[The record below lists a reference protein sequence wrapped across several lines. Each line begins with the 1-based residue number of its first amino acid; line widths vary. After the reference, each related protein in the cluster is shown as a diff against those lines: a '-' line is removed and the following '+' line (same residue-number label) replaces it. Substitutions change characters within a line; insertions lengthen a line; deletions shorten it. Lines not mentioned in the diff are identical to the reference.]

1 MGNKLNPLFFEK
13 FVKPV
18 GDFLIG
24 LGTRF
29 FEAFENIQVEFDKLF
44 GPDKTFAERFDGF
57 LGLFKEGGII
67 ALVVMAASLVISLL
81 LIKDHIGGFAGI
93 KDSVDFLWLN
103 SSVYDGGTL
112 EPITFGFG
120 IYIDH
125 VTVML
130 LFVASF
136 LCLLINIFSIGY
148 MNTDPINEDT
158 ISKLSSSIKIIA
170 NGAVGF
176 GNIDIQAA
184 KEKGITV
191 TNTPDVLTDATA
203 DIQIL
208 LLLGASRK
216 AYEGR
221 IAAETQNW
229 KWSWDFLLGK
239 QMSNKRLGILGMG
252 RIGRAVAKRAK
263 AFGME
268 IHYHNRSK
276 LSSDLE
282 DGAIYHKDIKSLF
295 EKSEFLSINCPAT
308 PETKNLINKETLSY
322 LEENTVIGNAARGDV
337 VDDDAMVEA
346 LKNGKVFAYGLDVYN
361 GEPKIHPEY
370 LKLKN
375 IFLLPHLGSAT
386 KRTRWDMAYR
396 ATKNLEDFFWMEGLG
411 PFVLGAY
418 FITFAVLGIN
428 LLFPMI
434 REKRL
439 RFELRDKNNELR
451 SNARF
456 EE

>member
-1 MGNKLNPLFFEK
+1 MKK
-13 FVKPV
+13 IFV
-18 GDFLIG
+18 
-24 LGTRF
+24 TRRLLK
-29 FEAFENIQVEFDKLF
+29 ENEDKLKELF
-44 GPDKTFAERFDGF
+44 DVTLNTNDRIYKPEEIVEQSKGFDGI
-57 LGLFKEGGII
+57 L
-67 ALVVMAASLVISLL
+67 
-81 LIKDHIGGFAGI
+81 
-93 KDSVDFLWLN
+93 
-103 SSVYDGGTL
+103 SSV
-112 EPITFGFG
+112 
-120 IYIDH
+120 
-125 VTVML
+125 
-130 LFVASF
+130 
-136 LCLLINIFSIGY
+136 
-148 MNTDPINEDT
+148 TDPISAET
-158 ISKLSSSIKIIA
+158 ISKLSDSIKIIA

-176 GNIDIQAA
+176 GNIDIKAA
-184 KEKGITV
+184 REKNITV

-221 IAAETQNW
+221 LAAEKQDW

-282 DGAIYHKDIKSLF
+282 DGAIYHDTLKGLF
-295 EKSEFLSINCPAT
+295 EQSEFLSVNCPAT
-308 PETKNLINKETLSY
+308 PETTKIINKETLGY
-322 LEENTVIGNAARGDV
+322 LKKNTVIGNAARGDV

-346 LKNGKVFAYGLDVYN
+346 IKNGTVFAYGLDVYN

-396 ATKNLEDFFWMEGLG
+396 ATKNLEQFFSGKK
-411 PFVLGAY
+411 PQDQV
-418 FITFAVLGIN
+418 N
-428 LLFPMI
+428 
-434 REKRL
+434 
-439 RFELRDKNNELR
+439 
-451 SNARF
+451 
-456 EE
+456 

>member
-1 MGNKLNPLFFEK
+1 MKKIFVTRKLLKENEEKLKELFDAKLNPNDQIYTAKEIIDGSK
-13 FVKPV
+13 
-18 GDFLIG
+18 D
-24 LGTRF
+24 
-29 FEAFENIQVEFDKLF
+29 
-44 GPDKTFAERFDGF
+44 FDGI
-57 LGLFKEGGII
+57 L
-67 ALVVMAASLVISLL
+67 
-81 LIKDHIGGFAGI
+81 
-93 KDSVDFLWLN
+93 
-103 SSVYDGGTL
+103 SSV
-112 EPITFGFG
+112 
-120 IYIDH
+120 
-125 VTVML
+125 
-130 LFVASF
+130 
-136 LCLLINIFSIGY
+136 
-148 MNTDPINEDT
+148 TDPINSDT

-176 GNIDIQAA
+176 GNIDIKAA
-184 KEKGITV
+184 KEKEIIV

-221 IAAETQNW
+221 IAAETQSW

-276 LSSDLE
+276 LSAELE
-282 DGAIYHKDIKSLF
+282 DGAIYHDTIKDLF
-295 EKSEFLSINCPAT
+295 AKSEFLSINCPAT
-308 PETKNLINKETLSY
+308 PETKNIINKNTLSY
-322 LEENTVIGNAARGDV
+322 LKENTVIGNAARGDV

-370 LKLKN
+370 LNLKN

-396 ATKNLEDFFWMEGLG
+396 ATKNLEDFFLG
-411 PFVLGAY
+411 KKPQDQV
-418 FITFAVLGIN
+418 N
-428 LLFPMI
+428 
-434 REKRL
+434 
-439 RFELRDKNNELR
+439 
-451 SNARF
+451 
-456 EE
+456 

>member
-1 MGNKLNPLFFEK
+1 MKK
-13 FVKPV
+13 IFV
-18 GDFLIG
+18 
-24 LGTRF
+24 TRRLLK
-29 FEAFENIQVEFDKLF
+29 ENEDKLKKLF
-44 GPDKTFAERFDGF
+44 DVTLNTNDKIYKPEEIIEQSKGFDGI
-57 LGLFKEGGII
+57 L
-67 ALVVMAASLVISLL
+67 
-81 LIKDHIGGFAGI
+81 
-93 KDSVDFLWLN
+93 
-103 SSVYDGGTL
+103 SSV
-112 EPITFGFG
+112 
-120 IYIDH
+120 
-125 VTVML
+125 
-130 LFVASF
+130 
-136 LCLLINIFSIGY
+136 
-148 MNTDPINEDT
+148 TDPINADT
-158 ISKLSSSIKIIA
+158 ISKLSDSIKIIA
-170 NGAVGF
+170 NGAVGY
-176 GNIDIQAA
+176 GNIDIEAA
-184 KEKGITV
+184 RNKNITV

-221 IAAETQNW
+221 LAAEKQDW

-282 DGAIYHKDIKSLF
+282 DGAIYHETLKGLF
-295 EKSEFLSINCPAT
+295 KQSEFLSVNCPAT
-308 PETKNLINKETLSY
+308 PETTKIINKETLGY
-322 LEENTVIGNAARGDV
+322 LKKNTVIGNAARGDV

-346 LKNGKVFAYGLDVYN
+346 IKNGTVFAYGLDVYN

-396 ATKNLEDFFWMEGLG
+396 ATKNLEQFFSGKK
-411 PFVLGAY
+411 PQDQV
-418 FITFAVLGIN
+418 N
-428 LLFPMI
+428 
-434 REKRL
+434 
-439 RFELRDKNNELR
+439 
-451 SNARF
+451 
-456 EE
+456 

>member
-1 MGNKLNPLFFEK
+1 MKK
-13 FVKPV
+13 IFV
-18 GDFLIG
+18 
-24 LGTRF
+24 TRRLLK
-29 FEAFENIQVEFDKLF
+29 ENEDKLKELF
-44 GPDKTFAERFDGF
+44 DVTLNTNDKIYKPEEIIEQSKGFDGI
-57 LGLFKEGGII
+57 L
-67 ALVVMAASLVISLL
+67 
-81 LIKDHIGGFAGI
+81 
-93 KDSVDFLWLN
+93 
-103 SSVYDGGTL
+103 SSV
-112 EPITFGFG
+112 
-120 IYIDH
+120 
-125 VTVML
+125 
-130 LFVASF
+130 
-136 LCLLINIFSIGY
+136 
-148 MNTDPINEDT
+148 TDPINAET
-158 ISKLSSSIKIIA
+158 ISKLSDSIKIIA

-176 GNIDIQAA
+176 GNIDIEAA
-184 KEKGITV
+184 RKKNITV

-221 IAAETQNW
+221 LAAEKQDW

-263 AFGME
+263 AFSME

-282 DGAIYHKDIKSLF
+282 DGAIYHDTLKGLF
-295 EKSEFLSINCPAT
+295 EQSEFLSVNCPAT
-308 PETKNLINKETLSY
+308 PETTKIINKETLGY
-322 LEENTVIGNAARGDV
+322 LKKNTVIGNAARGDV

-346 LKNGKVFAYGLDVYN
+346 IRNGTVFAYGLDVYN

-396 ATKNLEDFFWMEGLG
+396 ATKNLEQFFSGKK
-411 PFVLGAY
+411 PQDQV
-418 FITFAVLGIN
+418 N
-428 LLFPMI
+428 
-434 REKRL
+434 
-439 RFELRDKNNELR
+439 
-451 SNARF
+451 
-456 EE
+456 

>member
-1 MGNKLNPLFFEK
+1 MKKKIFVTRRLLKENEEKLKTLFEVNLNK
-13 FVKPV
+13 
-18 GDFLIG
+18 D
-24 LGTRF
+24 
-29 FEAFENIQVEFDKLF
+29 DKIYT
-44 GPDKTFAERFDGF
+44 PQEIIDGS
-57 LGLFKEGGII
+57 KNYDGI
-67 ALVVMAASLVISLL
+67 L
-81 LIKDHIGGFAGI
+81 
-93 KDSVDFLWLN
+93 
-103 SSVYDGGTL
+103 SSV
-112 EPITFGFG
+112 
-120 IYIDH
+120 
-125 VTVML
+125 
-130 LFVASF
+130 
-136 LCLLINIFSIGY
+136 
-148 MNTDPINEDT
+148 TDPINADT
-158 ISKLSSSIKIIA
+158 ISKLSDSIKIIA

-184 KEKGITV
+184 KAKGIAV

-208 LLLGASRK
+208 LLLGASRR

-221 IAAETQNW
+221 IAAETQDW
-229 KWSWDFLLGK
+229 KWSFDFLLGK

-263 AFGME
+263 AFNME

-282 DGAIYHKDIKSLF
+282 DGAIYHKDLKSLF

-308 PETKNLINKETLSY
+308 KETKNLINKETLSY
-322 LEENTVIGNAARGDV
+322 LEDNTVIGNAARGDV
-337 VDDDAMVEA
+337 VDDNAMIDA

-396 ATKNLEDFFWMEGLG
+396 ATKNLEDFFSGKK
-411 PFVLGAY
+411 PQDQV
-418 FITFAVLGIN
+418 N
-428 LLFPMI
+428 
-434 REKRL
+434 
-439 RFELRDKNNELR
+439 
-451 SNARF
+451 
-456 EE
+456 

>member
-1 MGNKLNPLFFEK
+1 MKK
-13 FVKPV
+13 IFV
-18 GDFLIG
+18 
-24 LGTRF
+24 TRRLLK
-29 FEAFENIQVEFDKLF
+29 ENEDKLKELF
-44 GPDKTFAERFDGF
+44 DVTLNTNDKIYKPEEIIEQSKGFDGI
-57 LGLFKEGGII
+57 L
-67 ALVVMAASLVISLL
+67 
-81 LIKDHIGGFAGI
+81 
-93 KDSVDFLWLN
+93 
-103 SSVYDGGTL
+103 SSV
-112 EPITFGFG
+112 
-120 IYIDH
+120 
-125 VTVML
+125 
-130 LFVASF
+130 
-136 LCLLINIFSIGY
+136 
-148 MNTDPINEDT
+148 TDPINADT
-158 ISKLSSSIKIIA
+158 ISKLSDSIKIIA

-176 GNIDIQAA
+176 GNIDIKAA
-184 KEKGITV
+184 REKNIAV

-221 IAAETQNW
+221 LAAEKQDW

-282 DGAIYHKDIKSLF
+282 DGAIYHDTLKGLF
-295 EKSEFLSINCPAT
+295 EQSEFLSVNCPAT
-308 PETKNLINKETLSY
+308 PETTKIINKETLGY
-322 LEENTVIGNAARGDV
+322 LKKNTVIGNAARGDV

-346 LKNGKVFAYGLDVYN
+346 IRNGTVFAYGLDVYN

-396 ATKNLEDFFWMEGLG
+396 ATKNLEQFFSGKK
-411 PFVLGAY
+411 PQDQV
-418 FITFAVLGIN
+418 N
-428 LLFPMI
+428 
-434 REKRL
+434 
-439 RFELRDKNNELR
+439 
-451 SNARF
+451 
-456 EE
+456 

>member
-1 MGNKLNPLFFEK
+1 MKK
-13 FVKPV
+13 IFV
-18 GDFLIG
+18 
-24 LGTRF
+24 TRRLLK
-29 FEAFENIQVEFDKLF
+29 ENEDKLKELF
-44 GPDKTFAERFDGF
+44 DVTLNTNDKIYKPEEIIEQSKGFDGI
-57 LGLFKEGGII
+57 L
-67 ALVVMAASLVISLL
+67 
-81 LIKDHIGGFAGI
+81 
-93 KDSVDFLWLN
+93 
-103 SSVYDGGTL
+103 SSV
-112 EPITFGFG
+112 
-120 IYIDH
+120 
-125 VTVML
+125 
-130 LFVASF
+130 
-136 LCLLINIFSIGY
+136 
-148 MNTDPINEDT
+148 TDPINAET
-158 ISKLSSSIKIIA
+158 ISKLSDSIKIIA

-176 GNIDIQAA
+176 GNIDIEAA
-184 KEKGITV
+184 RKKNITV

-221 IAAETQNW
+221 LAAEKQDW

-282 DGAIYHKDIKSLF
+282 DGAIYHDTLKGLF
-295 EKSEFLSINCPAT
+295 EQSEFLSLNCPAT
-308 PETKNLINKETLSY
+308 PETTKIINKETLGY
-322 LEENTVIGNAARGDV
+322 LKKNTVIGNAARGDV

-346 LKNGKVFAYGLDVYN
+346 IKNGTVFAYGLDVYN

-396 ATKNLEDFFWMEGLG
+396 ATKNLEQFFSGKK
-411 PFVLGAY
+411 PQDQV
-418 FITFAVLGIN
+418 N
-428 LLFPMI
+428 
-434 REKRL
+434 
-439 RFELRDKNNELR
+439 
-451 SNARF
+451 
-456 EE
+456 

>member
-1 MGNKLNPLFFEK
+1 MKK
-13 FVKPV
+13 IFV
-18 GDFLIG
+18 
-24 LGTRF
+24 TRRLLK
-29 FEAFENIQVEFDKLF
+29 ENEDKLKELF
-44 GPDKTFAERFDGF
+44 DVTLNTNDKIYKPEEIIEQSKGFDGI
-57 LGLFKEGGII
+57 L
-67 ALVVMAASLVISLL
+67 
-81 LIKDHIGGFAGI
+81 
-93 KDSVDFLWLN
+93 
-103 SSVYDGGTL
+103 SSV
-112 EPITFGFG
+112 
-120 IYIDH
+120 
-125 VTVML
+125 
-130 LFVASF
+130 
-136 LCLLINIFSIGY
+136 
-148 MNTDPINEDT
+148 TDPINAET
-158 ISKLSSSIKIIA
+158 ISKLSDSIKIIA

-176 GNIDIQAA
+176 GNIDIVAA
-184 KEKGITV
+184 RKKNITV

-221 IAAETQNW
+221 LAAEKQDW

-282 DGAIYHKDIKSLF
+282 DGAIYHDTLKGLF
-295 EKSEFLSINCPAT
+295 EQSEFLSVNCPAT
-308 PETKNLINKETLSY
+308 PETTKIINKETLGY
-322 LEENTVIGNAARGDV
+322 LKKNTVIGNAARGDV

-346 LKNGKVFAYGLDVYN
+346 IKNGTVFAYGLDVYN

-396 ATKNLEDFFWMEGLG
+396 ATKNLEQFFSGKK
-411 PFVLGAY
+411 PQDQV
-418 FITFAVLGIN
+418 N
-428 LLFPMI
+428 
-434 REKRL
+434 
-439 RFELRDKNNELR
+439 
-451 SNARF
+451 
-456 EE
+456 

>member
-1 MGNKLNPLFFEK
+1 MKKIFVTRKLLKENEDKLSELFEVKLNSE
-13 FVKPV
+13 
-18 GDFLIG
+18 
-24 LGTRF
+24 
-29 FEAFENIQVEFDKLF
+29 DKIYSAQ
-44 GPDKTFAERFDGF
+44 DIIDGS
-57 LGLFKEGGII
+57 KDCDGI
-67 ALVVMAASLVISLL
+67 L
-81 LIKDHIGGFAGI
+81 
-93 KDSVDFLWLN
+93 
-103 SSVYDGGTL
+103 SSV
-112 EPITFGFG
+112 
-120 IYIDH
+120 
-125 VTVML
+125 
-130 LFVASF
+130 
-136 LCLLINIFSIGY
+136 
-148 MNTDPINEDT
+148 TDPINSDT

-176 GNIDIQAA
+176 GNIDFKAA
-184 KEKGITV
+184 RTKEIVV
-191 TNTPDVLTDATA
+191 TYTPDVLTDATA

-276 LSSDLE
+276 LSAELE
-282 DGAIYHKDIKSLF
+282 DGAIYHKNLKDLF
-295 EKSEFLSINCPAT
+295 AKSEFLSINCPAT
-308 PETKNLINKETLSY
+308 PETKNIINKETLSY
-322 LEENTVIGNAARGDV
+322 LEENTVVANAARGDV

-361 GEPKIHPEY
+361 GEPKIHPDY

-386 KRTRWDMAYR
+386 KRTRWDMAFR
-396 ATKNLEDFFWMEGLG
+396 ATKNLKDFF
-411 PFVLGAY
+411 
-418 FITFAVLGIN
+418 
-428 LLFPMI
+428 
-434 REKRL
+434 
-439 RFELRDKNNELR
+439 
-451 SNARF
+451 
-456 EE
+456 

>member
-1 MGNKLNPLFFEK
+1 MKK
-13 FVKPV
+13 IFV
-18 GDFLIG
+18 
-24 LGTRF
+24 TRRLLK
-29 FEAFENIQVEFDKLF
+29 ENEDKLKELF
-44 GPDKTFAERFDGF
+44 DVTLNTNDKIYKPEEIIEQSKGFDGI
-57 LGLFKEGGII
+57 L
-67 ALVVMAASLVISLL
+67 
-81 LIKDHIGGFAGI
+81 
-93 KDSVDFLWLN
+93 
-103 SSVYDGGTL
+103 SSV
-112 EPITFGFG
+112 
-120 IYIDH
+120 
-125 VTVML
+125 
-130 LFVASF
+130 
-136 LCLLINIFSIGY
+136 
-148 MNTDPINEDT
+148 TDPINAET
-158 ISKLSSSIKIIA
+158 ISKLSDSIKIIA

-176 GNIDIQAA
+176 GNIDIEAA
-184 KEKGITV
+184 RKKNITV

-221 IAAETQNW
+221 LAAEKQDW

-276 LSSDLE
+276 LSSNLE
-282 DGAIYHKDIKSLF
+282 DGAIYHDTLKGLF
-295 EKSEFLSINCPAT
+295 EQSEFLSVNCPAT
-308 PETKNLINKETLSY
+308 PETTKIINKETLGY
-322 LEENTVIGNAARGDV
+322 LKKNTVIGNAARGDV

-346 LKNGKVFAYGLDVYN
+346 IKNGTVFAYGLDVYN

-396 ATKNLEDFFWMEGLG
+396 ATKNLEQFFSGKK
-411 PFVLGAY
+411 PQDQV
-418 FITFAVLGIN
+418 N
-428 LLFPMI
+428 
-434 REKRL
+434 
-439 RFELRDKNNELR
+439 
-451 SNARF
+451 
-456 EE
+456 